1 MNASSCDRNP
11 MRNSNAVESTSPLSS
26 VPISLYREL
35 CDELRQKTQ
44 ELEVADH
51 KNQRLVAQNQQ
62 LRQELQRLVQQVMQ
76 TQQAVTQL
84 TTDFPSQELP
94 SQELPSQALPG
105 QATIAAPVESS
116 ATLRIASPIPT
127 APLPARRQAMRSV
140 HDHSR
145 SPNAIPSAVPS
156 VIAETSI
163 HNPSDPLTTRLW
175 NQTNVFTQELQ
186 GWKMAIVIGM
196 IVLSAFGAGFLI
208 MRPFMAK
215 QQAQPLQPQPLQP
228 QTLPKR

>member
-35 CDELRQKTQ
+35 CDELRHKTQ

-51 KNQRLVAQNQQ
+51 KNQRLVVQNQQ
-62 LRQELQRLVQQVMQ
+62 LRQELQHLVQRVMQ
-76 TQQAVTQL
+76 TQQAVTQM
-84 TTDFPSQELP
+84 TAEFPSQAA
-94 SQELPSQALPG
+94 SQTA
-105 QATIAAPVESS
+105 
-116 ATLRIASPIPT
+116 IASPAESSTPLPPNLST
-127 APLPARRQAMRSV
+127 APFPARRQAMRSV
-140 HDHSR
+140 HDQS
-145 SPNAIPSAVPS
+145 SPPNAVPSVVNNLAPSAVPS
-156 VIAETSI
+156 AIAAAGPNAS
-163 HNPSDPLTTRLW
+163 SPLTTRLW
-175 NQTNVFTQELQ
+175 HQTNSFTQDLQ
-186 GWKMAIVIGM
+186 GWKMAVVMGL

-228 QTLPKR
+228 IQPQQMPRR

>member
-1 MNASSCDRNP
+1 

-26 VPISLYREL
+26 VPISLHREL

-44 ELEVADH
+44 ELEVAHH

-84 TTDFPSQELP
+84 TTDFPSQEVS
-94 SQELPSQALPG
+94 SQEVSS
-105 QATIAAPVESS
+105 QATIALPVDASIDAP
-116 ATLRIASPIPT
+116 ATTLRIASSVPT
-127 APLPARRQAMRSV
+127 APLPARRQAVQSV

-145 SPNAIPSAVPS
+145 PS
-156 VIAETSI
+156 
-163 HNPSDPLTTRLW
+163 NDPLTTRLW

-186 GWKMAIVIGM
+186 GWKMAIVMGL

-208 MRPFMAK
+208 MRPFMAR

-228 QTLPKR
+228 QLPKR

>member
-1 MNASSCDRNP
+1 

-51 KNQRLVAQNQQ
+51 KNQRLLAQNQH

-76 TQQAVTQL
+76 TQQAVTQMA
-84 TTDFPSQELP
+84 TDFPSE
-94 SQELPSQALPG
+94 
-105 QATIAAPVESS
+105 QATIALPVESPI
-116 ATLRIASPIPT
+116 TLRIGAPVPT

-140 HDHSR
+140 YDYSR
-145 SPNAIPSAVPS
+145 PPNAIPSAVS
-156 VIAETSI
+156 SAITETSI
-163 HNPSDPLTTRLW
+163 HAASDPLTTRLW

-186 GWKMAIVIGM
+186 GWRMAIVMGL
-196 IVLSAFGAGFLI
+196 IVLSAFGAG
-208 MRPFMAK
+208 
-215 QQAQPLQPQPLQP
+215 
-228 QTLPKR
+228 

>member
-1 MNASSCDRNP
+1 

-84 TTDFPSQELP
+84 TTDFPSQEF
-94 SQELPSQALPG
+94 PSQAPIALSVEPSTTLP
-105 QATIAAPVESS
+105 T
-116 ATLRIASPIPT
+116 ASPIST
-127 APLPARRQAMRSV
+127 ALLPARRQAIRSV
-140 HDHSR
+140 QDHSR
-145 SPNAIPSAVPS
+145 PPNATPSAVPSS

-163 HNPSDPLTTRLW
+163 HADSDPLTTRLW

-186 GWKMAIVIGM
+186 GWRMAIVMGL

-208 MRPFMAK
+208 MRPFMAR
-215 QQAQPLQPQPLQP
+215 QQAQPPQPQPLQP